1 MGEILEVFTLSNE
14 GVIMPLLFYG
24 IGILISMGNFDSS
37 RRKESLKFF
46 FYTILFATILSFSLA
61 VFMTTEATDNEKA
74 FSECIV
80 SSVAAESKNVIER
93 KQNMDKSFGGFK
105 KYEYSI
111 IKEEFMRK
119 HNCTERP

>member
-61 VFMTTEATDNEKA
+61 VFMTTEATA